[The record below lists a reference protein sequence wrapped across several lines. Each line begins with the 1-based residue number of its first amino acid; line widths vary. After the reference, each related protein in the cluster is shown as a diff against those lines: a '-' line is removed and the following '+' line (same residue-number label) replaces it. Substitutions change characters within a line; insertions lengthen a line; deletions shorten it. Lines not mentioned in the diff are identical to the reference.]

1 MMKRKFKG
9 ARYVTRGING
19 SVTYELQLLLWDL
32 IDQLDVEQDYLQVFK
47 LEDKRGEV
55 KLTHRQEEPD
65 YRKDYILKAK
75 EFSIETD
82 NKIFVIDDGEYATM
96 MFASEY

>member
-82 NKIFVIDDGEYATM
+82 NKIFVIDDGDYATM

>member
-1 MMKRKFKG
+1 MLKRKFQG

-19 SVTYELQLLLWDL
+19 SLTYELQLLIWDL

-47 LEDKRGEV
+47 LVDKEGEV

-65 YRKDYILKAK
+65 YSKDYNLKAK
-75 EFSIETD
+75 EFAIETD
-82 NKIFVIDDGEYATM
+82 NKIFVIDDGEYSTM

>member
-75 EFSIETD
+75 EFSIEMD

>member
-75 EFSIETD
+75 EFSIEMD
-82 NKIFVIDDGEYATM
+82 NKIFVIDDGDYATM

>member
-1 MMKRKFKG
+1 MKTKFQG

-19 SVTYELQLLLWDL
+19 SLPYELQLLIWDL

-47 LEDKRGEV
+47 LVDKEGEV

-65 YRKDYILKAK
+65 YSKDYILKAK
-75 EFSIETD
+75 EFSIVD
-82 NKIFVIDDGEYATM
+82 NKIFVIDDGEYSTM

>member
-19 SVTYELQLLLWDL
+19 SVNYELQLLLWDL

-47 LEDKRGEV
+47 LEDKKGEV

-65 YRKDYILKAK
+65 YSKDYILKAK
-75 EFSIETD
+75 EFSIEMD
-82 NKIFVIDDGEYATM
+82 NKIFVIDDGDYATM